1 MSLDFNK
8 YAAKGNEV
16 VNMLSEDLK
25 VPRDMAGRILRAVL
39 HAVRN
44 HLGIDESL
52 QVISQLPMALKA
64 VYVDGWNPSR
74 SFRRIHHLAEFLDE
88 IRNEDSNQ
96 AGYDFGNNQR
106 AQEAVRAVFRTLN
119 YFLSKGEL
127 ADLAA
132 VMPAEI
138 GDFIKESTGEGKKVL

>member
-74 SFRRIHHLAEFLDE
+74 SFHRIHHLAEFLDE
-88 IRNEDSNQ
+88 IRNEDSKQ

-119 YFLSKGEL
+119 YFLSEGEL

>member
-16 VNMLSEDLK
+16 VNLLSEDLQ
-25 VPRDMAGRILRAVL
+25 VPRDVAGRILRAVL
-39 HAVRN
+39 RAVRN

-74 SFRRIHHLAEFLDE
+74 SSRRIHHVHGFLDE
-88 IRNEDSNQ
+88 IRKEDGNQ
-96 AGYDFGNNQR
+96 AGYDFGNDQK
-106 AQEAVRAVFRTLN
+106 AKEAVRAVFRTLH
-119 YFLSKGEL
+119 YFLSEGEF
-127 ADLAA
+127 ADVAA

-138 GDFIKESTGEGKKVL
+138 GDFIKESIGEGKKVL